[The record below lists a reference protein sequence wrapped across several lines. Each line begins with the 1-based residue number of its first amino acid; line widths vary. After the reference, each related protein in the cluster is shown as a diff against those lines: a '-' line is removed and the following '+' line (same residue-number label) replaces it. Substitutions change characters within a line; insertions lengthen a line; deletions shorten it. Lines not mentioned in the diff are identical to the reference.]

1 MNSRNNTQHSWLS
14 VGLGLCN
21 ICQGRATR
29 SKFCCTRHFVEKL
42 GPRSPSLAGRV
53 MHSKRNSI
61 AEMKPGSN
69 ITAVLRV
76 KRKRTEDP
84 VDAFMFQLNA
94 PWQQVKRRETQY
106 EETSQNQGMPNSFSF
121 FTFSMAQL
129 TVNRLFS
136 KKRNSRINRA
146 SEGSPRESRD

>member
-14 VGLGLCN
+14 VGLRLCN

-29 SKFCCTRHFVEKL
+29 SKFCCTRNFVEKL
-42 GPRSPSLAGRV
+42 GPCSPSLAGRV

-61 AEMKPGSN
+61 AEMKLGSN

-106 EETSQNQGMPNSFSF
+106 EETSQNQGMSNSFSF
-121 FTFSMAQL
+121 FYIFNGSINSEQAFFEEKKQSDQPSFRGKST
-129 TVNRLFS
+129 RL
-136 KKRNSRINRA
+136 A
-146 SEGSPRESRD
+146 